1 VSRQEITLSLLP
13 ELAQDFLGREVEEI
27 SVVERRCIITPH
39 TDREDLAGVL
49 ITAAREL
56 GGEHGIHDQ
65 DTRTIVNAVQDL

>member
-1 VSRQEITLSLLP
+1 M
-13 ELAQDFLGREVEEI
+13 
-27 SVVERRCIITPH
+27 ERRCTITLH

-56 GGEHGIHDQ
+56 GVEHGIHDQ